1 MDKIIEELFYG
12 DISPLT
18 DSRRHHESDEE
29 LSSDI
34 DEHYRHL
41 QDQLNNQQKE
51 ILEKYENCCSKRM
64 MNEESDIFVYG
75 FRLGAQIMLSV
86 MSDS

>member
-29 LSSDI
+29 LRSNI
-34 DEHYRHL
+34 DEYYGHL
-41 QDQLNNQQKE
+41 QNLLNNQQKE
-51 ILEKYENCCSKRM
+51 ILEKWRRIQLNLPGY
-64 MNEESDIFVYG
+64 IT
-75 FRLGAQIMLSV
+75 
-86 MSDS
+86 DSSA